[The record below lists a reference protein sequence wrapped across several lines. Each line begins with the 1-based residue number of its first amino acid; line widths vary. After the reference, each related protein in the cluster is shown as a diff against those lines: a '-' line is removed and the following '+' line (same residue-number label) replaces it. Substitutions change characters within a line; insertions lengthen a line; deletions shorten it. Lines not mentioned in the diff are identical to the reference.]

1 MHVITNVCLFMLRL
15 LHQEEQMTLQHGEKL
30 NHMVVGSETLI
41 ITFSGVEKDEPM
53 EDAFNFYLSQLRIQI
68 EKTF

>member
-1 MHVITNVCLFMLRL
+1 
-15 LHQEEQMTLQHGEKL
+15 MTLQHGEKL